1 VDFVKLIDQL
11 KKKDYA
17 PIYFLHGTEPFYI
30 DEISEVF
37 ENSVL
42 TETEKAFNF
51 SLFYGKDADARYIMD
66 TAQRFPVMAEK
77 QLVILKEAQD
87 FKDLA
92 LLQSYI
98 TSPNPMA
105 ILVIAFKHKKYNF
118 NSKFGKLLQSQS
130 VVFESK
136 ALYDNQLPDWIIQ
149 YAKSLN
155 VKLQIPI
162 AQLIAE
168 YLGNDLSKI
177 SNELKKIK
185 IHLPENGEI
194 LASHVEDFIGISND
208 YNVFELQKA
217 IAYKNSKK
225 IAAILHYFESNP
237 KKNPPIVVIG
247 NLINFFIRIY
257 NYHFLQREGEREV
270 MAKLNLKHPA
280 AMSELKSAARFFTL
294 AKTISTIKLLK
305 DYDLHSKGVGYQATG
320 KGETELI
327 KELVWKIIR
336 I

>member
-1 VDFVKLIDQL
+1 VDFVKLIEQL
-11 KKKDYA
+11 KKKTFS
-17 PIYFLHGTEPFYI
+17 PLYFLHGPEPFYI
-30 DEISEVF
+30 DEICTEF

-51 SLFYGKDADARYIMD
+51 SVFYGKDADARSIMD
-66 TAQRFPVMAEK
+66 TAQRFPVMSDK
-77 QLVILKEAQD
+77 QVVILKEAQD

-98 TSPNPMA
+98 TNPNPMA
-105 ILVIAFKHKKYNF
+105 ILVIAYKHKKYNF

-136 ALYDNQLPDWIIQ
+136 GLYDNQLPDWIIQ
-149 YAKSLN
+149 YAKTLHI
-155 VKLQIPI
+155 KLQIPI
-162 AQLIAE
+162 AQLLAE

-217 IAYKNSKK
+217 IAFKNSKK

-237 KKNPPIVVIG
+237 KKNPPVVVIS
-247 NLINFFIRIY
+247 NLCNLFSRL
-257 NYHFLQREGEREV
+257 YHFHFISKEGDRDV
-270 MAKLNLKHPA
+270 MAKLSLKHPA
-280 AMSELKSAARFFTL
+280 ALTEIKSAAKNFNL
-294 AKTISTIKLLK
+294 IKTISTINLLK